1 MNKRIGL
8 LGAAFVLALGAC
20 AQNTATEA
28 GPDSGTT
35 ATGSGGAASTGAAA
49 QQANPNW
56 LDLSACNQQQDN
68 LVHYQISGTAVAL
81 PQQIV
86 RRLVLV
92 DSPETAQIDRQKPL
106 AAQLARGT
114 GCPDKPLPIGGVI
127 TDSEYQSDLLEGNV
141 SLFATPTALLQNYGQ
156 LITDLQDRRPSNA
169 CQPPQGDLILCFGQ
183 ENLNGEAT
191 DILYIITADKQQ
203 KLNFGAPLFTRCE
216 IRERKPVGCNLGD
229 LASPEVFFDATLAR
243 LPTSTADLR
252 AAHNNVMTQFAGGR
266 RQPDS

>member
-1 MNKRIGL
+1 MDKRIGL
-8 LGAAFVLALGAC
+8 LGMAFVLALGAC

-28 GPDSGTT
+28 GPDSGSAAGAGN
-35 ATGSGGAASTGAAA
+35 AT

-56 LDLSACNQQQDN
+56 LDLTACDQSRAD
-68 LVHYQISGTAVAL
+68 LVHYQISGTAISL

-86 RRLVLV
+86 RRLVLLNT
-92 DSPETAQIDRQKPL
+92 SETAQIDQQKPL
-106 AAQLARGT
+106 AGQLARGT

-156 LITDLQDRRPSNA
+156 LITDLQSSRPANA

-183 ENLNGEAT
+183 ENLNGQAT
-191 DILYIITADKQQ
+191 DVLYIITTDTGQ

-216 IRERKPVGCNLGD
+216 IRDRKPVGCNLGD
-229 LASPEVFFDATLAR
+229 LASPEVFFDATLSR

-252 AAHNNVMTQFAGGR
+252 AAHNDIMTQFAGGR
-266 RQPDS
+266 PQPNG